1 MHQPS
6 LLNWNTGNPKSFFFL
21 FFHRFPRNVHRC
33 GNELRYTGS
42 IDKCVGALSSYQNC
56 YLLVTINREQKKKK
70 KPKTTTTTIGF
81 YSLFSFRFNLHR
93 NDNIYFRPCV
103 RFFCFCNDC
112 SPLVIWNNETR
123 SLSLNHKAKTQVKL
137 RSYLVIIFLQFC
149 THLRLDHERQVL
161 KILIEFLAM
170 LGYNVEM

>member
-1 MHQPS
+1 M
-6 LLNWNTGNPKSFFFL
+6 FFSL
-21 FFHRFPRNVHRC
+21 FFHRFPWNVHRC

-42 IDKCVGALSSYQNC
+42 IDKCVGALWSYQNC
-56 YLLVTINREQKKKK
+56 YLLVTINREQKK
-70 KPKTTTTTIGF
+70 PKTTPTTIGF

-137 RSYLVIIFLQFC
+137 RSYLAIVFLQFC
-149 THLRLDHERQVL
+149 TRLQLSFESD
-161 KILIEFLAM
+161 IE
-170 LGYNVEM
+170 NID